1 MSATWITLLLLFGAV
16 LARGMRSTKMWWVF
30 LFTIMAGLLVG
41 MLSKEAVNHF
51 TKSDITASITQLIST
66 VGNTDV
72 ECTLPVAFVTEATS
86 LSGVVGYILYPEE
99 VWSDALIS
107 IHTTKGRDSPDF
119 EDDS

>member
-72 ECTLPVAFVTEATS
+72 ECTLPVALVTEATS

-107 IHTTKGRDSPDF
+107 NHTTKGRDSPDF